1 MSKRRQQQYLLGD
14 SRKEAARLRSQA
26 RLWDPVSKALFD
38 RIGVRRGW
46 RVLEIG
52 PGQGSLHLELRRR
65 VEGPVDAVEPSATFA
80 KRQRRI
86 TSRDGLGAGRVW
98 TCQLLDADLP
108 TRHYDLIFARWV
120 FLFLPDPIAHLRK
133 LARALKRGGVLALQE
148 YHRDSFVLIPR
159 PDDWRRLIEAE
170 RAMYDA
176 SGADVNIGTQLPL
189 MFRQAGLRSTAVV
202 PTIMIGGRRSEV
214 WRWLS
219 DYYLGILDRYA
230 RQPPMDVS
238 AARRLRRAWLEAERD
253 RSALMIAPAVVDVV
267 GRK

>member
-1 MSKRRQQQYLLGD
+1 MSKRRQQRYLLGD

-38 RIGVRRGW
+38 RIGVRQGW

-65 VEGPVDAVEPSATFA
+65 VEAPVDAVEPSPAFA
-80 KRQRRI
+80 GRLRRI
-86 TSRDGLGAGRVW
+86 TAGDGFGAGRVW
-98 TCQLLDADLP
+98 TCALLDADLP
-108 TRHYDLIFARWV
+108 AQAYDLIFARWV
-120 FLFLPDPIAHLRK
+120 FLFLRDPIGHLKR
-133 LARALKRGGVLALQE
+133 LVRALKRGGVLALQE

-159 PDDWRRLIEAE
+159 PEDWTRLIEAE
-170 RAMYDA
+170 RAMYEA
-176 SGADVNIGTQLPL
+176 SGADVNIGTELPL
-189 MFRQAGLRSTAVV
+189 MFRQAGLRPAAVA
-202 PTIMIGGRRSEV
+202 PTIMIGGPRSDV

-230 RQPPMDVS
+230 RQPPLDAS
-238 AARRLRRAWLEAERD
+238 AGRGLRRAGLEAERD